1 MKFTGLL
8 PLLALAASILVS
20 ACKKE
25 PAQLG
30 PTSFEVPV
38 ESIDLSLP
46 ELSANGYVEITK
58 GDILEVFAAVHP
70 DNATDTLTWEIQYND
85 VAIVVYDDKEPQNHK
100 VSIMGTNTGT
110 TTITVSASG
119 VEESF
124 RVFVKEPY
132 IPLKA
137 IVLDVDE
144 ITITDQESVAVR
156 CSFIP
161 ENASDT
167 QDCTWTISD
176 EGVVEYSWE
185 EDNEYIVDAVAPGTA
200 TLTCSIGEIS
210 ASCKINVV
218 SSYVAVTSIKA
229 DPVEVNC

>member
-1 MKFTGLL
+1 M
-8 PLLALAASILVS
+8 
-20 ACKKE
+20 
-25 PAQLG
+25 
-30 PTSFEVPV
+30 
-38 ESIDLSLP
+38 
-46 ELSANGYVEITK
+46 
-58 GDILEVFAAVHP
+58 
-70 DNATDTLTWEIQYND
+70 
-85 VAIVVYDDKEPQNHK
+85 
-100 VSIMGTNTGT
+100 
-110 TTITVSASG
+110 
-119 VEESF
+119 
-124 RVFVKEPY
+124 KEPY

-176 EGVVEYSWE
+176 VKVVEYSWE

-229 DPVEVNC
+229 DPVEVHCYERFEVPVTVLPSNATTKGFTFKIDDPEIISFEGVSGMTGSFIAKKEGDTRVTIVSRDKFIDCFKLTLFIWLPPIVNPEPFTYSVR